1 MAFWRNDMNAK
12 DLFEILVRE
21 NADML
26 LTYVRSSIRD
36 DATADDV
43 FQETMLTAWRRL
55 DDYDKERPFG
65 PWLRGIAAKVLLT
78 HWRKSA
84 RGAELCDAATLDYLS
99 VRFEQVHRQPGDTF
113 DDKLSTLRDCVEH
126 LPKAYRES
134 IQLRYGEELQ
144 PAALAERT
152 GIALAAVKKR
162 LLRAKTRLLDCIRRK
177 LQVPE
182 VSP

>member
-1 MAFWRNDMNAK
+1 VAARNCGEGSVDSLAQVGPRGGTVRCSNAG
-12 DLFEILVRE
+12 LPQRAIR
-21 NADML
+21 ASA
-26 LTYVRSSIRD
+26 SS
-36 DATADDV
+36 A
-43 FQETMLTAWRRL
+43 
-55 DDYDKERPFG
+55 
-65 PWLRGIAAKVLLT
+65 
-78 HWRKSA
+78 
-84 RGAELCDAATLDYLS
+84 
-99 VRFEQVHRQPGDTF
+99 GDTF